1 MGLLPTHWYYNTES
15 GQLTTGNN
23 LGNLGNNLI
32 GGAGWHELNIPGS
45 DTGVQAVA
53 AAKAEFPKGATP
65 TYGNPASTLAKGA
78 AKGVANAAKDA
89 LGLGTGTG
97 STNPCLLSIPVLGGC
112 ALTKTEARA
121 MIAGLIIGAS
131 GLIGLIGVM
140 LIVAEGFRKSG
151 AAHAAGGA
159 LETVGAATAFVPGL
173 EGAGIALGAT
183 GAAARRA
190 GSSSGASQ
198 SIQRRQDER
207 ESRRVAAA
215 KAAGTTA
222 KGQTP

>member
-1 MGLLPTHWYYNTES
+1 MYWIAAKGFDNGNAISLGWAEQHEADLYGLHGYPTAAQAKANPNTVNAISRPQVEAWFANAEGVSPTHT
-15 GQLTTGNN
+15 
-23 LGNLGNNLI
+23 I
-32 GGAGWHELNIPGS
+32 KNIAKS
-45 DTGVQAVA
+45 
-53 AAKAEFPKGATP
+53 AAKAAVNAVAPST
-65 TYGNPASTLAKGA
+65 AST
-78 AKGVANAAKDA
+78 NA
-89 LGLGTGTG
+89 
-97 STNPCLLSIPVLGGC
+97 CLINIPVAGC
-112 ALTKTEARA
+112 VLTKTQGRA

-131 GLIGLIGVM
+131 GLVGLIGVM
-140 LIVAEGFRKSG
+140 LIVAEGFRKTG

-159 LETVGAATAFVPGL
+159 LETAGAATAFVPGL

-198 SIQRRQDER
+198 SIQRRQGER